1 MVQLADD
8 IEAVLVARRW
18 ARPSVRLPTAGRFAH
33 NIDAS
38 KPGPLLVD
46 AEPSTRTPWRI
57 KLSRTNA
64 FR

>member
-8 IEAVLVARRW
+8 IEAVLAVRRW
-18 ARPSVRLPTAGRFAH
+18 ARPSVRLLLAERFAH

-38 KPGPLLVD
+38 KPGQLLVD
-46 AEPSTRTPWRI
+46 AEPSTRTTRRI
-57 KLSRTNA
+57 KSSQTNA

>member
-8 IEAVLVARRW
+8 IEAVLAARRW
-18 ARPSVRLPTAGRFAH
+18 ARPSARLLIADRFAH

-38 KPGPLLVD
+38 KPGQLLVG
-46 AEPSTRTPWRI
+46 AEPSTRTPRRT